1 MSART
6 ASGCSAASDLTERPG
21 LGETFALWLLYGLV
35 GVATVVTY
43 ARIEPEQL
51 YHTSVDGL
59 AGGLGRALVFLNYP
73 VALAAIA
80 TLAVSVDRL
89 GPHPLWL
96 VAAGA
101 AVLLCGLVAAPG
113 VVDQDD
119 LDAKPVNALPA
130 AGVGLAFALS
140 LLALRRGGLGRLG
153 PRLRADGARLALGA
167 ILIAGAIPWIFAE
180 LGFYA
185 PWPFLAEE
193 VRPEPDEPSLR
204 AVHLG
209 RHHGMDGTLLAVTA
223 LALSRVLPRM
233 RHEWLRLALA
243 GYLSLMLV
251 YGLANAG
258 QDFWLEQAVKRDWTG
273 ERLPT
278 VIRPALSVEWAVLVA
293 AAGAVYLTWVLI
305 RRAARPPSAGR

>member
-1 MSART
+1 MT
-6 ASGCSAASDLTERPG
+6 ARPG
-21 LGETFALWLLYGLV
+21 LGETFALWLLYGFV

-59 AGGLGRALVFLNYP
+59 SGGLGRALVFLNYP

-80 TLAVSVDRL
+80 TLAVSLDRL
-89 GPHPLWL
+89 GPRPLWL
-96 VAAGA
+96 VPAGA
-101 AVLLCGLVAAPG
+101 AVLLCALVAAPG

-130 AGVGLAFALS
+130 AGVGLALALS
-140 LLALRRGGLGRLG
+140 LVALRRGGLGRLG
-153 PRLRADGARLALGA
+153 PRLRADGARVVLGA
-167 ILIAGAIPWIFAE
+167 ILIAAAIPWIFAE

-233 RHEWLRLALA
+233 RHDWLRLTLA

-258 QDFWLEQAVKRDWTG
+258 QDFWLEQAVKRDWTD

-278 VIRPALSVEWAVLVA
+278 VIRPALSVEWAALVA
-293 AAGAVYLTWVLI
+293 AAAAVYLTWVMI
-305 RRAARPPSAGR
+305 RRSAQPPSAGR

>member
-1 MSART
+1 MT
-6 ASGCSAASDLTERPG
+6 ARPG

-73 VALAAIA
+73 VALASIA
-80 TLAVSVDRL
+80 TLAVSLDRL
-89 GPHPLWL
+89 GPRPLWL
-96 VAAGA
+96 VPAGA
-101 AVLLCGLVAAPG
+101 AVLLCALVAAPG

-130 AGVGLAFALS
+130 AGVGLALALS
-140 LLALRRGGLGRLG
+140 LVALRRGGLGRLG
-153 PRLRADGARLALGA
+153 PRLRADGARVVLAA
-167 ILIAGAIPWIFAE
+167 ILIVAAIPWIFAE

-233 RHEWLRLALA
+233 RHDWLRLTLA

-258 QDFWLEQAVKRDWTG
+258 QDLWLEQAVKRDWTD

-278 VIRPALSVEWAVLVA
+278 VIRPALSVEWAALVA
-293 AAGAVYLTWVLI
+293 AAAAVYLTWVMI